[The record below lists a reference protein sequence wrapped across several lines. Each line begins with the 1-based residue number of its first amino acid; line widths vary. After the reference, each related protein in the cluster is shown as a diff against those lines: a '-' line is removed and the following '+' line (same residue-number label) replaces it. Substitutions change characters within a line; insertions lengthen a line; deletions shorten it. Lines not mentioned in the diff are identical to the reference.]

1 MIGDQKLSVNQ
12 SKSKAG
18 GDIAGGDITKSV
30 HFETRADAYEAIEGL
45 EKRLRREVEDDQT
58 IDFTIAN
65 LAYYKRRKQAAD
77 GVVGLQE
84 KLRAANRSDLWED
97 ALDQKVEFEK
107 LLEEWSLYASAQ
119 EIFAHILAKVERTFK
134 GQVAPH
140 LSGIEPSVADKLVDD
155 LIVTPVVNECSK
167 VEHFFINTNRTLGML
182 YWLADQCFV
191 KWHK

>member
-18 GDIAGGDITKSV
+18 GDIAGGDIKKSF
-30 HFETRADAYEAIEGL
+30 HFETRADAYEATERL
-45 EKRLRREVEDDQT
+45 AKRLRCEVEDDQT
-58 IDFTIAN
+58 VDFTIAN

-77 GVVGLQE
+77 DVVGLQE
-84 KLRAANRSDLWED
+84 KLRAAKRSDLWED

-134 GQVAPH
+134 GQVVPH

-167 VEHFFINTNRTLGML
+167 VEHFFINTNRALGML